1 MADSETIPQLIKSNC
16 EKWGQRTAMSMKHRG
31 IWRRY
36 SWKEYYEN
44 VKYFSLG
51 LISLG
56 FKPRDVVCIIGD
68 NEPEWFWGE
77 FAAQAAGG
85 IATGIFVD
93 AIPSEV
99 KYVAAHCGA
108 KFAIVNDQEQTD
120 KFLEIKDELPSLKKV
135 IYWDP
140 KGLKN
145 YLEGHTPPFEE
156 FLEQICNKLL
166 SCKDSVNLTIT
177 SEQIS
182 KLNRIKEKYVVQ
194 SKKIA
199 DYGEISKEL
208 SEFVPIFEKMKSQNV
223 EGKGPDGHI
232 YKKIDF
238 VEDEKKQDEVIDEAI
253 FFIKEGL
260 SRTAFLIN
268 FNEVI
273 DRGREYEK
281 KHPKSFEQNVK
292 KGKGSDVAFIYYTS
306 GTTGLPKGAVITH
319 KALINTSRGFVDR
332 FPFTGN
338 DDLVSN
344 FPPAWVGDSFFAT
357 VPHLLTGARINFPE
371 EPETIAEDTRE
382 VGPDFVIYG
391 PRQWES
397 LVSEIQVKITDAN
410 PIKRL
415 FYHLFMPVG
424 YKMADLS
431 FEGKTPDLFWRALHG
446 IAYGL
451 LFRPLKDRL
460 GLVKARLAVTGSS
473 VLSLD
478 TFRLIHAIGIELRQ
492 NYASTEAGF
501 ISSHGKGEIDF
512 QSVGRPATGV
522 EVRVTDEGELLV
534 RSECLFKEYFKDPEK
549 TEAVVVNGWCRTG
562 DAVNINDQGHL
573 IFMDRVEHMGELAS
587 GTKYAPQYIEG
598 RLRFSPYIKDAMV
611 VGGKE
616 RDFVGAIVNID
627 FAMVGKWA
635 ERHGLPYTT
644 FVDLSQKKEVA
655 DLVQKDLIRVNGYL
669 PQGSRVRKFV
679 LLHKEF
685 DADEAELT
693 RTRKLRRD
701 FVEQRY
707 KDLIEAMYGD
717 KKNVTVEAP
726 VTYRDGRHGVVSTA
740 VNVRQVN

>member
-1 MADSETIPQLIKSNC
+1 
-16 EKWGQRTAMSMKHRG
+16 
-31 IWRRY
+31 
-36 SWKEYYEN
+36 
-44 VKYFSLG
+44 
-51 LISLG
+51 
-56 FKPRDVVCIIGD
+56 VVCIIGD

-93 AIPSEV
+93 AIPGEV
-99 KYVAAHCGA
+99 KYVAAHSGA

-120 KFLEIKDELPSLKKV
+120 KFLEIKEELPSLKKI

-145 YLEGHTPPFEE
+145 YDDPM
-156 FLEQICNKLL
+156 LL
-166 SCKDSVNLTIT
+166 SFESVI
-177 SEQIS
+177 
-182 KLNRIKEKYVVQ
+182 
-194 SKKIA
+194 
-199 DYGEISKEL
+199 
-208 SEFVPIFEKMKSQNV
+208 
-223 EGKGPDGHI
+223 
-232 YKKIDF
+232 
-238 VEDEKKQDEVIDEAI
+238 
-253 FFIKEGL
+253 GL
-260 SRTAFLIN
+260 
-268 FNEVI
+268 
-273 DRGREYEK
+273 GQEYAE
-281 KHPKSFEQNVK
+281 KHPKMFEQNVAR
-292 KGKGSDVAFIYYTS
+292 GRGDDTAFIYYTS

-319 KALINTSRGFVDR
+319 KALINTARGFVDR
-332 FPFTGN
+332 FPFTGE

-371 EPETIAEDTRE
+371 EPETVAEDTRE
-382 VGPDFVIYG
+382 VGPEFVIYG

-397 LVSEIQVKITDAN
+397 IVSDIQVKITDAN
-410 PIKRL
+410 PLKRF
-415 FYHLFMPVG
+415 FYRLFMPVG
-424 YKMADLS
+424 YKIADLN
-431 FEGKTPDLFWRALHG
+431 FENKKANPFWRALHSV
-446 IAYGL
+446 AYGL
-451 LFRPLKDRL
+451 LFRPLKDQL
-460 GLVKARLAVTGSS
+460 GLVKARMAVTGSS

-512 QSVGRPATGV
+512 QSVGRPAVGV

-534 RSECLFKEYFKDPEK
+534 RSDCLFKEYLNDPEK
-549 TEAVVVNGWCRTG
+549 TLAVKINGWCKTG

-616 RDFVGAIVNID
+616 REFVGAIVNID

-655 DLVQKDLIRVNGYL
+655 DLVQKDLARVNSYL
-669 PQGSRVRKFV
+669 PEASRVRKFV

-707 KDLIEAMYGD
+707 KELIDAMYTH
-717 KKNVTVEAP
+717 KNSVMVEAP
-726 VTYRDGRHGVVSTA
+726 ITYRDGRKGVVSTA

>member
-1 MADSETIPQLIKSNC
+1 MADIETIPQLIASNC
-16 EKWGQRTAMSMKHRG
+16 KNWGKKTAMSMKCRG
-31 IWRRY
+31 IWKRY
-36 SWKEYYEN
+36 SWAEYYQN

-56 FKPRDVVCIIGD
+56 FKPGDVVCIIGD

-93 AIPSEV
+93 AISSEV
-99 KYVAAHCGA
+99 KYVAAHSGA
-108 KFAIVNDQEQTD
+108 RFAVVNDQEQTD
-120 KFLEIKDELPSLKKV
+120 KFLEIKDELPALKKV

-145 YLEGHTPPFEE
+145 YDDP
-156 FLEQICNKLL
+156 LL
-166 SCKDSVNLTIT
+166 
-177 SEQIS
+177 IS
-182 KLNRIKEKYVVQ
+182 
-194 SKKIA
+194 
-199 DYGEISKEL
+199 
-208 SEFVPIFEKMKSQNV
+208 
-223 EGKGPDGHI
+223 
-232 YKKIDF
+232 F
-238 VEDEKKQDEVIDEAI
+238 VEVISM
-253 FFIKEGL
+253 GQ
-260 SRTAFLIN
+260 
-268 FNEVI
+268 
-273 DRGREYEK
+273 EYEK
-281 KHPKSFEQNVK
+281 KHPKLFDQNLK
-292 KGKGSDVAFIYYTS
+292 KGKGEDVAFIYYTS

-319 KALINTSRGFVDR
+319 KSLINTARGFVDR
-332 FPFTGN
+332 FPFTSG

-357 VPHLLTGARINFPE
+357 VPHLLTGARLNFPE
-371 EPETIAEDTRE
+371 ETETIAEDTRE
-382 VGPDFVIYG
+382 VGPEFVIYG

-397 LVSEIQVKITDAN
+397 LASEIQVKITDAN
-410 PIKRL
+410 PLKR
-415 FYHLFMPVG
+415 FCYHLFMPVG
-424 YKMADLS
+424 YKIADLN
-431 FEGKTPDLFWRALHG
+431 FDNKKPNVFWRALHSV
-446 IAYGL
+446 AYAL
-451 LFRPLKDRL
+451 LFRPLKDKL
-460 GLVKARLAVTGSS
+460 GLVKARMAVTGSS

-512 QSVGRPATGV
+512 QSVGRPAVGV
-522 EVRVTDEGELLV
+522 ETRVTDEGELLV

-549 TEAVVVNGWCRTG
+549 TSAVIVNGWCKTG

-573 IFMDRVEHMGELAS
+573 IFMDRLEHMGELAS
-587 GTKYAPQYIEG
+587 GTRYAPQYIEG

-611 VGGKE
+611 VGGKD

-635 ERHGLPYTT
+635 ERSGLPYTT
-644 FVDLSQKKEVA
+644 FVDLSQKNEVA
-655 DLVQKDLIRVNGYL
+655 DLVQKDLARVNSYL
-669 PQGSRVRKFV
+669 PEASRVRKFV

-707 KDLIEAMYGD
+707 KDLIDAMYSD
-717 KKNVTVEAP
+717 KKNVIVEAP
-726 VTYRDGRHGVVSTA
+726 ITYRDGRKGVVSTA
-740 VNVRQVN
+740 INVRQVN